1 MKQQTGYILKDGKKW
16 VARVTYTDP
25 SGKRRNVKRY
35 CLTRTDAK
43 RECDRIIRE
52 LEERGKQSFDSTKMR
67 FRELAEKY
75 AEAKLIE
82 PVYVNGRKVAGMR
95 SLYSAKLYTATLVEH
110 FGNRKV
116 REISHAD
123 LESFKLT
130 RLKTPKRTGQ
140 QRTIASVNRELEQM
154 RTILSYA
161 VRQGII
167 TVSPFKQGEQLIER
181 AAENSRDRVLS
192 FEEEERLLAAC
203 TGRRAHLRALII
215 AALDTGLRRGEL
227 FKLEW
232 QDVDFTARL
241 VRVRA
246 INAKTNK
253 PREAAMTSRLY
264 DELMRLH
271 EEPIGDLVFGIQTNV
286 KRSFGSVCKAA
297 GIEGLR
303 FHDLR
308 HSCVTRLIEAGMQHT
323 EAMKVSGHTTLSMLN
338 RYLNVNLDTSRRAA
352 DALDA
357 LRAQREAVSFGGGE
371 YVN

>member
-1 MKQQTGYILKDGKKW
+1 MREQTGYVFKDGKKW

-25 SGKRRNVKRY
+25 SGKRRNIKRY
-35 CLTRTDAK
+35 CETKTDAK

-52 LEERGKQSFDSTKMR
+52 LEERGKQSFESAKMR

-82 PVYVNGRKVAGMR
+82 PVYVDGRKVAGMR
-95 SLYSAKLYTATLVEH
+95 SLYSAKLYTATLVEY

-123 LESFKLT
+123 LEAFKLA
-130 RLKTPKRTGQ
+130 RLRTPKRNGQ

-154 RTILSYA
+154 RAILNFA
-161 VRQGII
+161 VRQGVIA
-167 TVSPFKQGEQLIER
+167 VSPFKKGEQLVER
-181 AAENSRDRVLS
+181 AAENSRERVLS

-253 PREAAMTSRLY
+253 PREVAMTVRLF
-264 DELMRLH
+264 DELMRLN
-271 EEPIGDLVFGIQTNV
+271 EEPMSELVFGIQTNV

-357 LRAQREAVSFGGGE
+357 LRAQREAENFSSGE